1 MKVRRTWRNNDTQ
14 VRLTVVPSPSSR
26 TFTFTKTK
34 PNQTKTK
41 QNKTEQNSFSST
53 PTPGC
58 FQTETETETEWV
70 PFASLSLFA
79 ASKRKKCRV
88 LWFSKRKMRAYQFE
102 DTSKANPRANLSSLL
117 LSSLLSSSL
126 LFSSLVQNKT
136 DDENCA
142 IQGTFC
148 NPKGIDWKETE
159 QKKKKIRERRVRR
172 RTE

>member
-1 MKVRRTWRNNDTQ
+1 
-14 VRLTVVPSPSSR
+14 
-26 TFTFTKTK
+26 
-34 PNQTKTK
+34 
-41 QNKTEQNSFSST
+41 
-53 PTPGC
+53 
-58 FQTETETETEWV
+58 
-70 PFASLSLFA
+70 
-79 ASKRKKCRV
+79 
-88 LWFSKRKMRAYQFE
+88 MRADQFE

-159 QKKKKIRERRVRR
+159 KKKKKIRERRVRR